1 MQMTGTKA
9 CNQVCC
15 PELDEVLHSCAI
27 LEGIIGAHIYYPFH
41 IHCSWNLGELNTVAE
56 QQQQQKKQSQCRFF
70 RVSGW
75 VKIGHVINLRSQ
87 F

>member
-1 MQMTGTKA
+1 MQMIGMKS
-9 CNQVCC
+9 CNQVGC
-15 PELDEVLHSCAI
+15 PELDEVLHSRAMV
-27 LEGIIGAHIYYPFH
+27 EGIIGAHIYYPFH
-41 IHCSWNLGELNTVAE
+41 IHCSWNLGELNTVPE
-56 QQQQQKKQSQCRFF
+56 QQKIRSNHNVDYF